1 VSHDDCCS
9 VQGQRALD
17 DDARVHLRALHG
29 PGEQT
34 LYPDKP
40 VLVVKEGNLE
50 VLPYL
55 TAQPQPEESTAL

>member
-1 VSHDDCCS
+1 MATRVVVSHDDCRS

-17 DDARVHLRALHG
+17 DDARVHLRTLHG

-34 LYPDKP
+34 LYSDKP
-40 VLVVKEGNLE
+40 VLVVEERNFE

-55 TAQPQPEESTAL
+55 TA